1 MRKIECVIQ
10 SHKLYELQQALR
22 TEGIG
27 GMTVTE
33 VKGFGNEQARPQNF
47 MFLPKTKVEI
57 YAREAEVAPVVST
70 IERICKSGTVGDGK
84 IVVLP
89 MMEVVRIRT
98 GQRGEEA
105 I

>member
-1 MRKIECVIQ
+1 
-10 SHKLYELQQALR
+10 
-22 TEGIG
+22 
-27 GMTVTE
+27 MTVSE
-33 VKGFGNEQARPQNF
+33 VKGFGNEQGRPPNF

-57 YAREAEVAPVVST
+57 YAREEEVTPLVET
-70 IERICKSGTVGDGK
+70 IERVCKSGTVGDGK

-89 MMEVVRIRT
+89 IMEVVRIRT